1 MSEGPSAGAVT
12 CGPPTPG
19 SFRARV
25 AATGLLVADAPL
37 VVAVSGGRDSLCLLG
52 LASEIAG
59 ADAVLAVHVHHGLRG
74 RSADRDA
81 ERVTALASERGVA
94 VRVVRLTVPEHV
106 RARSGSPVSWARD
119 ARRIALRDAA
129 DRWAG
134 PGTPVAVGHTTSDQ
148 AETVLLRA
156 ISSPGVRA
164 LAGIAPRDPAR
175 GVVRPLLAAG
185 VTRADTGAW
194 CTAHGVDWH
203 DDPTN
208 PGSPR
213 GRIREVLAT
222 LEALDVR
229 ATGTLVATADRAR
242 EDDAALR
249 EVAAG
254 LLHPGDE
261 RTDGA
266 AWVRRTATA
275 AVPRA
280 VARRAIRLLA
290 EATTERECGRIEGR
304 IDDVLALEPGPGRP
318 AALDLGDG
326 VRVLVSDGAD
336 GRIWCAASPSRRPGR
351 SL

>member
-1 MSEGPSAGAVT
+1 MSDGPPAGAVP
-12 CGPPTPG
+12 CGPPTTG

-25 AATGLLVADAPL
+25 AATGLLVAGAPL

-52 LASEIAG
+52 LAAEIVG
-59 ADAVLAVHVHHGLRG
+59 TDVVLAAHVHHGLRG

-81 ERVTALASERGVA
+81 ERVTALAAELGVA
-94 VRVVRLTVPEHV
+94 VRVVRLAVPDEV
-106 RARSGSPVSWARD
+106 RARSGSPVAWARD
-119 ARRIALRDAA
+119 ARRIALRATA

-134 PGTPVAVGHTTSDQ
+134 PGTPVAVGHTASDQ

-156 ISSPGVRA
+156 ISSPGTRA
-164 LAGIAPRDPAR
+164 LAAIAPRDAAR

-185 VTRADTGAW
+185 MTRADTGAW
-194 CTAHGVDWH
+194 CTAHGVGWH

-208 PGSPR
+208 PDSPR
-213 GRIREVLAT
+213 GRIREVLVT

-229 ATGTLVATADRAR
+229 ATGTLVATAERAR

-249 EVAAG
+249 EAAAR

-275 AVPRA
+275 EVPRA

-290 EATTERECGRIEGR
+290 EATTARECGRVEGR
-304 IDDVLALEPGPGRP
+304 IDDVLALTPAPCRP

-326 VRVLVSDGAD
+326 VRVLVSDGTD
-336 GRIWCAASPSRRPGR
+336 GRIWCAASPPRRSGR